1 MKLGFRSFIILFFI
15 IVNIIAVKAQVENVP
30 VSHPIYSFLKR
41 MQVKGC
47 ISDVSFFQIPF
58 SRNYIIELLKIV
70 RSKDSLIASSDK
82 ELLRHYENEF
92 GINDYPKAVLIRSRT
107 DSTMLL
113 FKRLFSSDEKY
124 IYHFYDSLNSVSV
137 RPLGSFNLLR
147 RVAKDSDNK
156 AAYANLGFR
165 VYGTISN
172 LVGYYLQLTNGKFL
186 VGERDFAISED
197 KALAHSVKF
206 TLLNSDFDLTESH
219 IRLEKDWFYCGIA
232 RETRFLGS
240 GISQNIVVSD
250 NAPPMDEFYTG
261 VKFKN
266 FRYNFSNFSLIA
278 KSKNNF
284 QTSVNADIPPKYFVI
299 HTASFIFQRWN
310 LTYFQSVMY
319 SGRSIELAYI
329 NPLTFIKSVE
339 HSLHDRDKVSMGLSL
354 EVVPLRNLQI
364 LGTWMME
371 DMVFSEI
378 GKGFWGNKTAWN
390 VACLYAFDFPVDI
403 GIEYTRVE
411 PYMFTHFNNVNNRT
425 NDGRLIGTYLKPNS
439 DELAVLLRSFWL
451 GRYPLSLRI
460 SYQRHGDNVVDDS
473 GKVVRNVGGDF
484 NTNYT
489 NTSSYRVTFL
499 DGIRNDLFRIDLGFG
514 FEIVKNLN
522 FQGYY
527 SLRKYRDNPIEHFF
541 KVVLRLY
548 EF

>member
-1 MKLGFRSFIILFFI
+1 MKWRSSFF
-15 IVNIIAVKAQVENVP
+15 VTFFCFLANVTSVKTQVENVP

-41 MQVKGC
+41 MQVKGFV
-47 ISDVSFFQIPF
+47 SDVSFFKIPF
-58 SRNYIIELLKIV
+58 SRNYILELLKVI
-70 RSKDSLIASSDK
+70 RSKDSLITFLDK
-82 ELLRHYENEF
+82 ELLSHYENEF
-92 GINDYPKAVLIRSRT
+92 GINDYPNAVLISSKT

-124 IYHFYDSLNSVSV
+124 IYHFYDSINSVSI
-137 RPLGSFNLLR
+137 RPLGSFNFLEKN
-147 RVAKDSDNK
+147 AKDSTNK
-156 AAYANLGFR
+156 AVYANIGFR
-165 VYGTISN
+165 VYGTIAN

-186 VGERDFAISED
+186 AGEREFAIVED
-197 KALAHSVKF
+197 KSLAHSVKF

-240 GISQNIVVSD
+240 GVSQNIVISD

-266 FRYNFSNFSLIA
+266 FRYNFSHFSLIA
-278 KSKNNF
+278 KSKNIF
-284 QTSVNADIPPKYFVI
+284 QTSVNANIPPKYFVM
-299 HTASFIFQRWN
+299 HSASLIFQQWN

-319 SGRSIELAYI
+319 SDRSIELAYI

-354 EVVPLRNLQI
+354 EVTPFRNFQVA
-364 LGTWMME
+364 GTWMME

-390 VACLYAFDFPVDI
+390 IGCLYALDFPVDV
-403 GIEYTRVE
+403 GIEYTRIE
-411 PYMFTHFNNVNNRT
+411 PYMFTHFNNTNNRT
-425 NDGRLIGTYLKPNS
+425 NDGKLIGTYLKPNS
-439 DELAVLLRSFWL
+439 DELAILLRSFWF
-451 GRYPLSLRI
+451 GRYPISLRV

-473 GKVVRNVGGDF
+473 GKVIRNVGGDF
-484 NTNYT
+484 NVNYT

-499 DGIRNDLFRIDLGFG
+499 DGIRNDLFKIDLAFG
-514 FEIVKNLN
+514 FEIIKNLN

-527 SLRKYRDNPIEHFF
+527 SLRKYRSGPIEHFF